1 MLSDDEVLRIAE
13 KIRREARG
21 DILELCDGVIRLI
34 GSVGDKCVLDLR
46 ARVDELAAEND
57 HLRGKLAR
65 SEKTPDEFGDCPV
78 CAARRAAETA
88 RKRRHRRAIREKVR
102 EKVK

>member
-13 KIRREARG
+13 RRRRDARG
-21 DILELCDGVIRLI
+21 DILELCDGVIRLV
-34 GSVGDKCVLDLR
+34 GSIGDKRIWELR

-57 HLRGKLAR
+57 RLRGKLAR
-65 SEKTPDEFGDCPV
+65 FKKPPDESGDCPV

-88 RKRRHRRAIREKVR
+88 KKRRHRRVIREKV
-102 EKVK
+102 K